1 MRTEKKRFTSLAEAL
16 AGYLRDSGLEERF
29 EEAAVVPEWA
39 ERVGPAIAAV
49 TTPLSVSHGTL
60 RVAVRSSAWLAELH
74 LVEREIVRR
83 LNAGRARGRIQQ
95 IRFVQAETG
104 DPDAGRPGGEGAR
117 GGQPVRPRRT
127 GQRKP

>member
-1 MRTEKKRFTSLAEAL
+1 MTTEKKRFTLLAEAL
-16 AGYLRDSGLEERF
+16 AGYLKESGLEERF

-49 TTPLSVSHGTL
+49 TVPLSVSHGTL
-60 RVAVRSSAWLAELH
+60 RVGVRSSAWLSELH

-83 LNAGRARGRIQQ
+83 LNAGRTSGRISR
-95 IRFVQAETG
+95 IRFVQTETG
-104 DPDAGRPGGEGAR
+104 ETGVGGEGVEVGR
-117 GGQPVRPRRT
+117 RVRPGRT